1 MRPGQGPQP
10 QGWML
15 ALPAAAMGA
24 GAAQEALGTPYHKS
38 SEYRV
43 LGQRTRAPIL
53 AWPLG
58 DAGGPFP
65 P

>member
-1 MRPGQGPQP
+1 MWPDQGPQP

-15 ALPAAAMGA
+15 ALPAAATGA
-24 GAAQEALGTPYHKS
+24 GAVPEALGTPYHKS
-38 SEYRV
+38 SEYWA
-43 LGQRTRAPIL
+43 LGQRTWASML

-58 DAGGPFP
+58 DPGGPFP